1 MTAAAE
7 VTASHRVGLRSL
19 MTLLGGRATFRLL
32 LYGSAGVLVAAWSGD
47 DFNRYSAAMG
57 ATGWL
62 CMVVQSGPEK
72 AALRL
77 IPRAR
82 RTREQLAGMLRAILA
97 YVPIPFAMAAAAGLV
112 LAPDSMAT
120 IYLLGTA
127 YYISLGCGMLGVAV
141 HRALGH
147 YTPDTVHFSLLGLGM
162 LAVAGLAFAVP
173 IRPAGYLAG
182 LLVLSTVLNLVLL
195 RGLPRTAWPP
205 HRALRRV
212 LAGTVVLMG
221 TADVM
226 SNAMVGALF
235 VELALTS
242 HAGQSGDLY
251 VLILGWG
258 FTVSVIYTLQRIYQP
273 RLSLRLASGGAAEA
287 RALGRRIARLS
298 VWMSAGWLV
307 LAGVALLGG
316 LAGSRSLL
324 ALGGLL
330 LSLLPVYLLTSFGI
344 FMLENTDEAGLRNSA
359 KAAVAALV
367 AVIALGAVVIPL
379 AGAAGAVYALGAN
392 GFVLGL
398 VLRRVI

>member
-1 MTAAAE
+1 MTVTAE
-7 VTASHRVGLRSL
+7 VAASHRVGPRRL

-32 LYGSAGVLVAAWSGD
+32 LYGSAGVLVAAWSRD
-47 DFNRYSAAMG
+47 DFNRYAAAMG

-82 RTREQLAGMLRAILA
+82 RTREPLAGVLRAILA
-97 YVPIPFAMAAAAGLV
+97 YVPIPFTVAAAAGFV
-112 LAPDSMAT
+112 LAPDAIIT
-120 IYLLGTA
+120 VYLLGAA
-127 YYISLGCGMLGVAV
+127 YYVSLGCGMLGVAV
-141 HRALGH
+141 HRALGR
-147 YTPDTVHFSLLGLGM
+147 YTPDTVHFALLGLGM
-162 LAVAGLAFAVP
+162 LAMAGLAFAVP
-173 IRPAGYLAG
+173 VRPAGYLAG
-182 LLVLSTVLNLVLL
+182 LLVLSTVLNFVLL
-195 RGLPRTAWPP
+195 RGLPRTVRPP

-242 HAGQSGDLY
+242 HASQSGDLY
-251 VLILGWG
+251 VMILGWG
-258 FTVSVIYTLQRIYQP
+258 FTVSVTYTLQRIYQP
-273 RLSLRLASGGAAEA
+273 RLSLRMASGGAAEA
-287 RALGRRIARLS
+287 RALGRRVARLS
-298 VWMSAGWLV
+298 VWMSATWLV
-307 LAGVALLGG
+307 LAGTALIGG
-316 LAGSRSLL
+316 LAGTRSLV

-330 LSLLPVYLLTSFGI
+330 LSMLPVYALTSFGI
-344 FMLENTDEAGLRNSA
+344 FMLENTDEAGLRSSA
-359 KAAVAALV
+359 KAAVMALV
-367 AVIALGAVVIPL
+367 AVIALGALVIPL

-398 VLRRVI
+398 VLRRGR

>member
-1 MTAAAE
+1 MTVTAE
-7 VTASHRVGLRSL
+7 VAASHRVGPRRLL
-19 MTLLGGRATFRLL
+19 TLLGGRATFRLL
-32 LYGSAGVLVAAWSGD
+32 LYGSAGVLVAAWSRG
-47 DFNRYSAAMG
+47 DFNRYAAAMG

-97 YVPIPFAMAAAAGLV
+97 HVPIPFAVAASAAFV
-112 LAPDSMAT
+112 LAPDAMVT
-120 IYLLGTA
+120 VYLLGTA

-141 HRALGH
+141 HRALGR
-147 YTPDTVHFSLLGLGM
+147 YTPDTVHFSLLGLGT
-162 LAVAGLAFAVP
+162 LAMAGLAFAVP
-173 IRPAGYLAG
+173 VRPAGYLAG
-182 LLVLSTVLNLVLL
+182 LLVLSTMLNLVLL
-195 RGLPRTAWPP
+195 RGLPRTGRPP

-242 HAGQSGDLY
+242 HASQSGDLY
-251 VLILGWG
+251 MMILGWG

-273 RLSLRLASGGAAEA
+273 RLSLRMASGGAEA
-287 RALGRRIARLS
+287 RALGRRVARLS
-298 VWMSAGWLV
+298 VWMSATWLV
-307 LAGVALLGG
+307 LAGTALIGG
-316 LAGSRSLL
+316 LAGTRSLV

-330 LSLLPVYLLTSFGI
+330 LSTLPVYLLTSFGI

-359 KAAVAALV
+359 KAAVMALV
-367 AVIALGAVVIPL
+367 AVIGLGALVIPL

-398 VLRRVI
+398 MLRRAM